1 MALCR
6 SLRSRASALLVR
18 LAERLDPDT
27 WVDVESQDGPL
38 DIQYIVSLDHLSG
51 PIERSEPID
60 FDYMWR
66 RHVDDNSGY
75 IEEEDVYRPGTYL

>member
-1 MALCR
+1 M
-6 SLRSRASALLVR
+6 
-18 LAERLDPDT
+18 DPSD
-27 WVDVESQDGPL
+27 WIEGEPEPL
-38 DIQYIVSLDHLSG
+38 DIQYIVTLDHLNG